1 MKKQMRQIAGLFSIC
16 WFAING
22 QSFAQTALTP
32 GNLVVVYADASA
44 NNTTAGIVELNKTG
58 SLQTPIQTILIDG
71 TGVNAIRV
79 SGSATSTMYTSSSK
93 DGSLFTFTGVNLDQP
108 SGNAN
113 TLNPRA
119 VVTLNQLGQIAI
131 PATYSANA
139 TGQQTRG
146 ATTKDNV
153 NWYFADQSGLYMN
166 NATAPSPT
174 GNFRSIRAFGDS
186 VYVFRST
193 NTTTPVSTLSNYVG
207 GIVSTLPGLPNG
219 NSNMTDFYMV
229 QSGNNGSTYDVLF
242 ITEATSN
249 SVGTVY
255 KYSLVDGLWVANGT
269 YTTNFGGFG
278 LAAEKNETSGFNLY
292 ITSGSG
298 AQVSNSLFKITD
310 LAGYNEA
317 INIDA
322 QNIVTL
328 FTLTSKILKGVGFA
342 PKQVPTFDAVNPVCQ
357 GTDIVLPTQSTNG
370 IAGTWS
376 PAFNNQATT
385 TYTFTPTNQEV
396 ASVVTLT
403 VTILELPTVN
413 AGENVAVCE
422 GSPVTLTASGNA
434 VSYVWDNNVMDGQS
448 FTPTATT
455 TYTVTGT
462 DANDCSNTD
471 QVLVTVNTSL
481 VFNPGEDVSVC
492 EGNSV
497 ELNATGALNYTWENA
512 VANGGSFVPT
522 QTGYL
527 TVVAT
532 DASNCQG
539 IDSILITV
547 LQVPTIEAGEN
558 QIVCAGEQVTLNAVS
573 SEGTINWENAVIN
586 GGSYT
591 PTESGYIVVSVENNN
606 QCISLDSILI
616 TVNVLP
622 NVNAG
627 NDISIC
633 SGNSVTLNATGAL
646 SYDWEGTIENGVAFT
661 PTATGYF
668 TVEGT
673 DENGCSAID
682 SVLITILPSPIANAG
697 NNVTICAGQST
708 VLNASGGTSYVWSNG
723 VQNGS
728 SVSPTQTTTYTVT
741 VAAQNQCTD
750 IDEVTVTV
758 EDCSGLNEFEISV
771 SVYPNPINDG
781 FTILWDNDR
790 DANYTITDLNG
801 KILNFGALSYGSN
814 QVISASWNAGVYFLQ
829 ISIGEQTQLVRLIK

>member
-1 MKKQMRQIAGLFSIC
+1 MRQIAGLLSIC

-44 NNTTAGIVELNKTG
+44 NNTTAGLVELNKTG

-71 TGVNAIRV
+71 TGANAIRV

-153 NWYFADQSGLYMN
+153 NWYFADQSGLYTN

-278 LAAEKNETSGFNLY
+278 LAAEKSGTTGFNLY
-292 ITSGSG
+292 ITSGLG

-317 INIDA
+317 INIDV
-322 QNIVTL
+322 QNVVTL

-370 IAGTWS
+370 ISGTWS

-385 TYTFTPTNQEV
+385 TYTFTPANQEV

-434 VSYVWDNNVMDGQS
+434 VSYVWDNNVTDGQS
-448 FTPTATT
+448 FTPTTTT
-455 TYTVTGT
+455 TYSVTGT

-471 QVLVTVNTSL
+471 QVLVTVNTFL
-481 VFNPGEDVSVC
+481 VFNPGDDVAVC
-492 EGNSV
+492 QGGSV

-558 QIVCAGEQVTLNAVS
+558 QTICIGDQVTLNAVS
-573 SEGTINWENAVIN
+573 SEGTIQWENEVSN
-586 GGSYT
+586 GGSYF

-616 TVNVLP
+616 TVNALP

-627 NDISIC
+627 DEITIC

-646 SYDWEGTIENGVAFT
+646 SYDWEGTIQNGVAFT

-673 DENGCSAID
+673 DVNGCSALD
-682 SVLITILPSPIANAG
+682 SVLVTVLPSPIANAG

-708 VLNASGGTSYVWSNG
+708 VLNASGGSSYVWSNG

-728 SVSPTQTTTYTVT
+728 TVSPTQTTTYTVT
-741 VAAQNQCTD
+741 VTAQNQCTD
-750 IDEVTVTV
+750 IDAVTVTV

-771 SVYPNPINDG
+771 SVYPNPINDS

-790 DANYTITDLNG
+790 DATYTITDLNG
-801 KILNFGALSYGSN
+801 RILNFGALSYGAN
-814 QVISASWNAGVYFLQ
+814 QVISASWNTGMYFLQ
-829 ISIGEQTQLVRLIK
+829 ISIGEQSKLVRLIK